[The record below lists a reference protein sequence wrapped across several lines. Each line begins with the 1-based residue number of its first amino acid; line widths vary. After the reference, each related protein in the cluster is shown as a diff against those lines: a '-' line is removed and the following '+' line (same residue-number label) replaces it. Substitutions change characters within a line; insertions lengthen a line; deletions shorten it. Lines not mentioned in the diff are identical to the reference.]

1 MPVVLP
7 GAHSATQSGEVFL
20 GGNYLEVGIGA
31 DGGFGTLGTKPAG
44 FFATASDSRV
54 GLSNDA
60 DGFDN
65 GTDLRIDYF
74 LPGTPEERWA
84 IGYNGSVTASHAT
97 LQGDSGGALSD
108 VSLVDQ
114 SGGDTLQA
122 TFAATVNGALRVQQ
136 VISFDANDKYFK
148 NTVTLTNLTHSTMSD
163 VRFMRS
169 FDPDNTV
176 YYGGDYTTINTV
188 DRSVAADGY
197 AVVSAQSLAGDA
209 YYTAS
214 GGKQAAIL
222 LLSGDSHAYG
232 SAFGFTNTDPYASD
246 TTEQAKGYT
255 VTTDGGIAMTYA
267 GDSLAAGA
275 SVTFVYYTSLDAG
288 NIDDIIQAIGED
300 EGFICPS
307 TPNVIEGT
315 AAVDKITGTE
325 CCDEI
330 YGFAGNDILKGQKGD
345 DVIDGGKG
353 MDKMYGGLGD
363 DTFYVDHS
371 SDYAVEFAGEGN
383 DTVITTLAKYTLSSH
398 VENLI
403 YDGGASTALTGNAL
417 DNVITTLSG
426 SDTLD
431 GGKGADTMTGGAG
444 GDTYIVDNA
453 LDVVVE
459 EEADDGIDTV
469 KTSLNDYT
477 LSDNVENFTYTGK
490 KASSLNGNDLDNVIT
505 GSTGA
510 DTIDGGEGDD
520 VLYGGAGNDV
530 LTGGAGDDAF
540 FFNSAPNGR
549 ANVDTITDFES
560 GSDMIH
566 LENSVF
572 KKLGAAG
579 ALNANMFV
587 VGTAA
592 LDANDYI
599 IYDDASGKLYYDADG
614 SGRGAAVQIAL
625 VGTAEH
631 PELSAADFAV
641 V

>member
-7 GAHSATQSGEVFL
+7 GARSATQSGEVFL

-31 DGGFGTLGTKPAG
+31 DGGFGTLGAKPAG
-44 FFATASDSRV
+44 FFGTSGDSGI

-60 DGFDN
+60 DGFGA

-84 IGYNGSVTASHAT
+84 VGYNGSAVGSYSTR
-97 LQGDSGGALSD
+97 DSDTGAALSD
-108 VSLVDQ
+108 VTLVDQ

-122 TFAATVNGALRVQQ
+122 TFAATVGGALRVQQ
-136 VISFDANDKYFK
+136 VISFDADDKYFK
-148 NTVTLTNLTHSTMSD
+148 NTVVLTNLTGAAMSD

-176 YYGGDYTTINTV
+176 YYGGDYTTVNTV
-188 DRSVAADGY
+188 DRSVAVDGF

-214 GGKQAAIL
+214 GGQLAALL
-222 LLSGDSHAYG
+222 LLSGDPRAYG
-232 SAFGFTNTDPYASD
+232 SAFGFTNTNPYVSD
-246 TTEQAKGYT
+246 TTGQAKGYT
-255 VTTDGGIAMTYA
+255 ITTDGGIAMTYV

-288 NIDDIIQAIGED
+288 NIDDIIQAIGDEED
-300 EGFICPS
+300 FGCPAE
-307 TPNVIEGT
+307 PNVIDGT
-315 AAVDKITGTE
+315 AKVDKLTGTE
-325 CCDEI
+325 CADI
-330 YGFAGNDILKGQKGD
+330 ISGFAGNDILKGQEGN
-345 DVIDGGKG
+345 DVIDGGVG

-363 DTFYVDHS
+363 DTFYVDHG
-371 SDYAVEFAGEGN
+371 SDFAVEFAGEGN
-383 DTVITTLAKYTLSSH
+383 DTVITTLAKYTLASH

-403 YDGGASTALTGNAL
+403 YNGGGSTALTGNAL
-417 DNVITTLSG
+417 DNVITTLEG

-453 LDVVVE
+453 LDVVE
-459 EEADDGIDTV
+459 EEADEGTDTV

-477 LSDNVENFTYTGK
+477 LSDNVENLTYTGK
-490 KASSLNGNDLDNVIT
+490 TASSLNGNGLDNVII
-505 GSTGA
+505 GGVKN
-510 DTIDGGEGDD
+510 DTLDGGEGDD
-520 VLYGGAGNDV
+520 ALYGGAGNDI
-530 LTGGAGDDAF
+530 LTGGTGEDAF
-540 FFNSAPNGR
+540 FFNTAPNAGS
-549 ANVDTITDFES
+549 NVDTITDFES

-566 LENSVF
+566 LENAIF

-579 ALNANMFV
+579 ALTASMFV

-592 LDANDYI
+592 LDGNDYL

-614 SGRGAAVQIAL
+614 SGRGKAIQIAL
-625 VGTAEH
+625 VGVDDH
-631 PELSAADFAV
+631 PELSAADFAII
-641 V
+641 